1 MQSDCVEAFDTVLLL
16 FPVFRPAWASG
27 MLTNYCCVIALQ
39 ILIEHIDFIRSEKAR
54 RRFVSALSC

>member
-1 MQSDCVEAFDTVLLL
+1 
-16 FPVFRPAWASG
+16 

-54 RRFVSALSC
+54 RRFVKALLNLCEKAGFDGVDLNWVRLMTT